1 MSDEELQ
8 RSLAAELRRRA
19 EASARELASQSAEH
33 LDNLSPEDMRR
44 MLHELR
50 VHQIELEMQ
59 NEELRRAQAELDAAR
74 ARYFDLYD
82 LAPVGYCTLSDKGLI
97 LEANLPAATL
107 LGVARGV
114 LVKQPMSQ
122 FVCEKDQDIYYL
134 HRKRLWK
141 TGAPQ
146 ICELRLANEGDT
158 PCWAR
163 FEATT
168 GQDTDGE
175 LVCRLVI
182 SDITERRQRE
192 EELRLLESR
201 LRQNQKLEAVG
212 QLANGVAHDFN
223 NLLMVIRGYVE
234 LAQDSI
240 PADHPA
246 LASLSTVL
254 DATAQATGVTQALL
268 TFSRSFETSIEPV
281 VPAVV
286 VEEAARLLQRLLP
299 RSIELTVDV
308 SPEPRVWTLADRVQL
323 KQVIL
328 NLATNARDAM
338 PEGGRLRIACR
349 PGPEDALQGKHGE
362 TTAVRIEVADTG
374 TGIPAALVERIFDPF
389 FTSKPRGRG
398 TGLGLSLVHGIVE
411 SLGGRIE
418 VRSEV
423 GQGSTFTILLPCHAG
438 EPESRA
444 VALRR
449 TAAHG
454 HGETVLL
461 ADDNTQILE
470 LLTHALESYGYRVI
484 PAGDGREMLALWE
497 MNRARI
503 RLIVADNDMPKLS
516 GLDSIRLIRQSD
528 GMIPAILITGAVE
541 PDDADHLA
549 TDAIIMRKPF
559 QMHELAERI
568 RAVLDAARTPTS

>member
-8 RSLAAELRRRA
+8 QGQAAELRRQA
-19 EASARELASQSAEH
+19 EASARERASQSLEH
-33 LDNLSPEDMRR
+33 LESLSPAETRR
-44 MLHELR
+44 RLHELR
-50 VHQIELEMQ
+50 VHEIELELQ
-59 NEELRRAQAELDAAR
+59 NEELRRTQAELDAAR

-82 LAPVGYCTLSDKGLI
+82 LAPVGYCTLSEQGLI
-97 LEANLPAATL
+97 LETNLTAATL
-107 LGVARGV
+107 LGVARGL
-114 LVKQPMSQ
+114 LVKQPMSR
-122 FVCEKDQDIYYL
+122 FVHEEDQDIYYL
-134 HRKRLWK
+134 LRKRLWK

-146 ICELRLANEGDT
+146 ACEVRLANESDA

-168 GQDTDGE
+168 GQHTDGE

-192 EELRLLESR
+192 EELKLLESR
-201 LRQNQKLEAVG
+201 LRQNQKLDAVG

-246 LASLSTVL
+246 LVSLSTVL
-254 DATAQATGVTQALL
+254 EATAQATGVTQALL
-268 TFSRSFETSIEPV
+268 TFSRGFEAIIEPV

-308 SPEPRVWTLADRVQL
+308 PPEPRVWTLADRVQL

-349 PGPEDALQGKHGE
+349 PGPEDGLQGKNGE

-374 TGIPAALVERIFDPF
+374 TGIPTAIAERIFDPF

-398 TGLGLSLVHGIVE
+398 TGLGLSLVHGIVK

-418 VRSEV
+418 VQSEV

-438 EPESRA
+438 EPESGA
-444 VALRR
+444 VAPRR
-449 TAAHG
+449 NAAHG

-470 LLTHALESYGYRVI
+470 LLTHALESYGYRII
-484 PAGDGREMLALWE
+484 PAGDGQEMLDLWE
-497 MNRARI
+497 LNRARI

-516 GLDSIRLIRQSD
+516 GLNSIHQIRKS
-528 GMIPAILITGAVE
+528 GGLIPAVLITGAVE

-549 TDAIIMRKPF
+549 ANAIIMRKPF

-568 RAVLDAARTPTS
+568 RAVLDAARTPAS